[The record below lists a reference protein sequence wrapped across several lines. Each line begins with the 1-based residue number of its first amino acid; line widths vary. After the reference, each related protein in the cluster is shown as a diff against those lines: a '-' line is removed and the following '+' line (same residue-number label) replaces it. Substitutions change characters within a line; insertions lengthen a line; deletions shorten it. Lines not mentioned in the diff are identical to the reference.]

1 MGTNVQGEEQYHLK
15 WNDYNSSLNK
25 CFRDLRDN
33 EEMLD
38 VTLISQGQTFK
49 AHKLVLSACSPVFKS
64 MLKRPSQQPFL
75 QPFIFLHNVRREDI
89 QAILDFMYNGEVS
102 VSQDDLR
109 SFLGVAEELR
119 VRGLTQMDVDSN
131 KTEERSK
138 EELNKKRKSSEDHED
153 ILDPKRYLSSS
164 QDEEPVI
171 QEPDFNGHS
180 SPYQGKNRK
189 KIVKSRNFHGIF
201 FKVTTLQVRHHN
213 LGLQIPWNLQDLNR
227 QDKCLITG

>member
-1 MGTNVQGEEQYHLK
+1 MKRSQVADPTLTLCSRMGTNVSGEEQYHLK

-131 KTEERSK
+131 KTEERK
-138 EELNKKRKSSEDHED
+138 EELNKKRRLSKQDEDDHED
-153 ILDPKRYLSSS
+153 MLDPKRYLSASA
-164 QDEEPVI
+164 QDEEPTI
-171 QEPDFNGHS
+171 QEPNFSGNS
-180 SPYQGKNRK
+180 SPYQGKK
-189 KIVKSRNFHGIF
+189 KFR
-201 FKVTTLQVRHHN
+201 R
-213 LGLQIPWNLQDLNR
+213 R
-227 QDKCLITG
+227 

>member
-1 MGTNVQGEEQYHLK
+1 MGTNVSGEEQYHLK

-64 MLKRPSQQPFL
+64 MLKRPSQQSFL
-75 QPFIFLHNVRREDI
+75 QPFIFLHNVRRQDI

-131 KTEERSK
+131 KTEERK
-138 EELNKKRKSSEDHED
+138 QDLNKKKRRLSKQDEQDDHED
-153 ILDPKRYLSSS
+153 MLDPKRYLSASA
-164 QDEEPVI
+164 QDEEPAV
-171 QEPDFNGHS
+171 QEPNFSGNS
-180 SPYQGKNRK
+180 SPYQGKKNFGN
-189 KIVKSRNFHGIF
+189 SRIS
-201 FKVTTLQVRHHN
+201 R
-213 LGLQIPWNLQDLNR
+213 
-227 QDKCLITG
+227 C